1 MKIQKPVIVF
11 LFAAFFFVFAAQSVF
26 AADDFQAVTTDTG
39 GLMLVD
45 ICAARP
51 LGLAATLGGAAV
63 FIVSS
68 PFSALGGNLV
78 PAFKATV
85 AAPFTYTFL
94 RPLGVF

>member
-1 MKIQKPVIVF
+1 MKIKKSVITIVVAASVF
-11 LFAAFFFVFAAQSVF
+11 LVGAQAVFAV
-26 AADDFQAVTTDTG
+26 DDFQAVATDTG

-51 LGLAATLGGAAV
+51 LGLAATIGGAAV

-68 PFSALGGNLV
+68 PFSALGGNLG

-85 AAPFTYTFL
+85 VDPFTYTFC
-94 RPLGVF
+94 RPLGMF